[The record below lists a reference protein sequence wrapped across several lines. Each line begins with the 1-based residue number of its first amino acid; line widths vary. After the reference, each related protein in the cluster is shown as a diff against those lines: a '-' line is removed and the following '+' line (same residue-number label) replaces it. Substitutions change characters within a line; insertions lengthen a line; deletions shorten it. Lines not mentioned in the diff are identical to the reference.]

1 MMSLEVR
8 YFFNRTHC
16 IMDICV
22 SLQEEYLEKE
32 IVEVEIVSGT
42 QDLVHKNCAIWKNYY
57 YKQPL

>member
-8 YFFNRTHC
+8 YLFKKTHC

-32 IVEVEIVSGT
+32 IVEVETVSGT
-42 QDLVHKNCAIWKNYY
+42 QDSVHF
-57 YKQPL
+57 